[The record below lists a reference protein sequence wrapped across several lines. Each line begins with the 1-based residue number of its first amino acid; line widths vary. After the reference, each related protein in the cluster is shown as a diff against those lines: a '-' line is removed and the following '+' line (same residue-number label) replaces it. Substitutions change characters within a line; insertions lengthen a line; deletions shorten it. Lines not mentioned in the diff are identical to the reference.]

1 MFIWLCSL
9 LFSASARE
17 NQQQQQKKK
26 EKRKKETSW
35 LFLLFLFRNS
45 TNVYQWGCISL
56 ASLQCFSPFLLI
68 PIDKNKRQRN
78 GTWSVERGTYTF
90 KSPFL
95 PNIQRKRKKEKKVE
109 SKTAVVDEIL
119 IKKPGDRS
127 WKPNN
132 ERVYARA
139 TRGVAGAGAGAR
151 LAPAQSAHSD
161 LTVWWR
167 SRDLVVISIW
177 LSVRLLYACCCRCR
191 CRV

>member
-35 LFLLFLFRNS
+35 LFLLFLFQNS

-56 ASLQCFSPFLLI
+56 ASLHFYWYPST
-68 PIDKNKRQRN
+68 KNKRQRN

-109 SKTAVVDEIL
+109 SKTTVVDEIL

-127 WKPNN
+127 WKQNN

-139 TRGVAGAGAGAR
+139 TRGVAGAR

-177 LSVRLLYACCCRCR
+177 LSVRLLYACRCRCR